1 VQMKIGRW
9 MRQTWY
15 LLNRRR
21 FERELEREMTAHR
34 DSMGEPHRFGNTL
47 QLREAAADAWGWRWI
62 DELSLDLR
70 YGARQLVR
78 APGFAA
84 TAILTL
90 SLGIGATTAIFSVV
104 NSVLLRPL
112 PVRDPDRLA
121 ILGDTVRKE
130 LSSSYPVWQQIRDR
144 RGLFDGAAAMAAERL
159 NLASGGEARFVQGL
173 FVSGEF
179 FSVLGVRPALGRTL
193 SPEDDRRG
201 GGPDGPVT
209 VISHDFWQRRFG
221 GSRDVLGQSL
231 RLDSIAFTIVGV
243 TTAGFFGIDVG
254 QRFDVAVPLGTEPLM
269 RGVDSSLDSPL
280 RNWLTIMVR
289 LRGDQTSEAGTA
301 IVRGLQP
308 QIRTALI
315 SGIPGELRPVVL
327 ATPWTLR
334 QATTGHSNLHS
345 QYRLPLFV
353 VFGVVGL
360 VLLIACAN
368 IANLLLARTVA
379 RLHEMSI
386 RTAIGASRARL
397 VRMLLAE
404 AAVMAS
410 LGTVLGIALS
420 TWLSQL
426 LVRQVSTGSNA
437 TPVAITLD
445 GRVLL
450 FATALSVVTIVLFG
464 VAPAWQSARADP
476 ARALGDQGR
485 GRVGTPRS
493 RLTASLVGAQL
504 ALSLVL
510 VVAAGLF
517 LRTFV
522 ALASQDLG
530 FSTDRLIVVDVTA
543 PMTRYTLPQLVDVYE
558 RVRDAVARVPGVER
572 AALSDITPIGGSSRN
587 GVVQV
592 PGAETLPANER
603 LVMLNVVTHGWFETY
618 GTRLIAGRDF
628 APTDGATAT
637 RVAVVNEAFARRF
650 WKDASPVGRTVDIG
664 GGGSRISLTIIGLVE
679 DAVYRSVR
687 DPAPPT
693 LYTSAAQ
700 RSAARPWTRLSVLS
714 ARDSPALLTRNIETA
729 IREVDP
735 ALSLEFTRLAE
746 QVGAS
751 MTRERLVAVISGA
764 VGALALSLA
773 CVGLYG
779 ITAYAVSRRRAEIGV
794 RLALGARPLTVVRLV
809 MRGLTG
815 PLIGGITVGAVLSVW
830 LAQFIG
836 TLTWGV
842 DARDPVTFAVAATT
856 LAAVGALAG
865 WLPARRASRIDPIVV
880 LRE

>member
-1 VQMKIGRW
+1 MNIGRW
-9 MRQTWY
+9 ARQTWY

-21 FERELEREMTAHR
+21 FDRELEREMAAHR
-34 DSMGEPHRFGNTL
+34 ASMAEPHRFGNTL
-47 QLREAAADAWGWRWI
+47 QLRETAADAWGWRWL
-62 DELSLDLR
+62 DEMTLDLR
-70 YGARQLVR
+70 YGVRQLVR

-90 SLGIGATTAIFSVV
+90 TLGIGATTAIFSVL

-112 PVRDPDRLA
+112 PVSDPDRLA
-121 ILGDTVRKE
+121 ILGNTVVKE
-130 LSSSYPVWQQIRDR
+130 MSSSYPAWLQIRDR
-144 RGLFDGAAAMAAERL
+144 RELFDGAGALAMERL
-159 NLASGGEARFVQGL
+159 NLAGGGEAQFVQGL
-173 FVSGEF
+173 FASGEL
-179 FSVLGVRPALGRTL
+179 FSVLGVPSALGRTIG
-193 SPEDDRRG
+193 PDDDRRG
-201 GGPDGPVT
+201 GGADGPVA

-221 GSRDVLGQSL
+221 GSPDVLGRSL
-231 RLDSIAFTIVGV
+231 RLDSVAFTIVGV
-243 TTAGFFGIDVG
+243 TPPGFFGIDVG

-269 RGVDSSLDSPL
+269 RGADSSLDLPL
-280 RNWLTIMVR
+280 RNWLTIIVR
-289 LRGDQTSEAGTA
+289 LRGDQTAESGTA
-301 IVRGLQP
+301 ILRGLQP
-308 QIRTALI
+308 QIRAALV
-315 SGIPGELRPVVL
+315 SGIPEALRAVVL

-334 QATTGHSNLHS
+334 EAASGHSDLHS
-345 QYRLPLFV
+345 QYRLPLLV

-360 VLLIACAN
+360 VLLIACVN

-404 AAVMAS
+404 AAVLAM

-420 TWLSQL
+420 TWLGQL
-426 LVRQVSTGSNA
+426 LVRQVSTGSNVA
-437 TPVAITLD
+437 PVAVTLD

-450 FATALSVVTIVLFG
+450 FATALSVITIVLFG

-476 ARALGDQGR
+476 AGALGEEGR
-485 GRVGTPRS
+485 GRVGTRRS

-510 VVAAGLF
+510 VVGAGLF

-530 FSTDRLIVVDVTA
+530 FSTDRLIVVDVTSH
-543 PMTRYTLPQLVDVYE
+543 MTRYTLPQLVDVYE

-572 AALSDITPIGGSSRN
+572 AALSDITPVGGSSRQA
-587 GVVQV
+587 VVEV
-592 PGAETLPANER
+592 PGAETLPASDR
-603 LVMLNVVTHGWFETY
+603 LVWVNVVSQGWFATY

-628 APTDGATAT
+628 APSDGPTAP

-650 WKDASPVGRTVDIG
+650 WKDASPVGRTVGVG
-664 GGGSRISLTIIGLVE
+664 GPGSAINLEIVGLVE

-693 LYTSAAQ
+693 LYTSTMQ
-700 RSAARPWTRLSVLS
+700 RSAARPWTRLTVLS
-714 ARDSPALLTRNIETA
+714 AHDSPALLTRSIEAA
-729 IREVDP
+729 IRDVDP
-735 ALSLEFTRLAE
+735 ALTLEFNPLAD

-751 MTRERLVAVISGA
+751 MSRERLVAVISGA
-764 VGALALSLA
+764 FGALALSLA

-794 RLALGARPLTVVRLV
+794 RLALGAGPSRIIRLV
-809 MRGLTG
+809 MRGLTW
-815 PLIGGITVGAVLSVW
+815 PLVGGIAGGAVLSVW
-830 LAQFIG
+830 LAEFIG

-842 DARDPVTFAVAATT
+842 EARDPVTFAVAATI

-865 WLPARRASRIDPIVV
+865 WLPARRASRIDPVAV
-880 LRE
+880 LRD